1 MRAWD
6 ITRYTVLVAAAIGL
20 VQGGAGG
27 MGLFTQHYFPNA
39 PQNEYVHYS
48 VGQLNS
54 TLQDQQGMSVMDYL
68 NAIGWLILSGLWV
81 IINMLAAVVVLF
93 PYLIW
98 VFHMPWWF
106 AGFIQVVIYMDY
118 QAGIAQWKAG
128 RQMGWIQ

>member
-6 ITRYTVLVAAAIGL
+6 ITRITVLIAASIGL
-20 VQGGAGG
+20 VSGANSF
-27 MGLFTQHYFPNA
+27 GLFTESYYVA

-48 VGQLNS
+48 VGALNDTIKQS
-54 TLQDQQGMSVMDYL
+54 EGMSISDYL
-68 NAIGWLILSGLWV
+68 NAAGWFILSGLWV
-81 IINMLAAVVVLF
+81 IANMLLAVVVLF

-106 AGFIQVVIYMDY
+106 AGFIQVIIYMDY
-118 QAGIAQWKAG
+118 QAGLAQWKAG